1 MEEDRK
7 NKKAKQI
14 ADKYRFLEFRKLNEQ
29 EKNRA
34 FEELYKLYSESKI
47 DCEALKA
54 ENTHLKKFKEK
65 KNTKPTYSEYDPSW
79 KGIEK
84 VIYILKENGKI
95 MLSKEIVLELLNIQP
110 DLAQKWDN
118 PYSATIK
125 YISRGVSFG
134 RIIQYTKIGSSGFT
148 YALPEWFGEEGNLKS
163 QFSFA
168 K

>member
-1 MEEDRK
+1 MEEEGK

-29 EKNRA
+29 EKNWA
-34 FEELYKLYSESKI
+34 FEELYKLYNESQL

-54 ENTHLKKFKEK
+54 ENTYLKKSKKE
-65 KNTKPTYSEYDPSW
+65 KNTKPIYSEYDPSW

-84 VIYILKENGKI
+84 VIYILKENGRI
-95 MLSKEIVLELLNIQP
+95 MLSKEIVLELLNIEP
-110 DLAQKWDN
+110 DLAQKWDS

-125 YISRGVSFG
+125 YISRGVRFG
-134 RIIQYTKIGSSGFT
+134 RIIQYNKIGSGGFT
-148 YALPEWFGEEGNLKS
+148 YALPEWFSDEGNLLK